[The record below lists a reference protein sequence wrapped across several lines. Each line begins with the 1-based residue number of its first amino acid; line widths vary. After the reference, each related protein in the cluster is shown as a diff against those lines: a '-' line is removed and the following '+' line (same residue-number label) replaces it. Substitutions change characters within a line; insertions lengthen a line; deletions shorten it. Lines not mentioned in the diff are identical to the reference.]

1 MRPDE
6 LRVPPL
12 GLVLALGRPDLHE
25 ECARV
30 LRNLKPPLGLTTRD
44 DIADA
49 PDALKAR
56 ARKRSVKVSL
66 RERVGPGGGASQGIC
81 RMVSLPAAMSHG
93 GPRSRLI
100 CVQRG

>member
-6 LRVPPL
+6 LRVTPL

-49 PDALKAR
+49 PYALKAR

-66 RERVGPGGGASQGIC
+66 RERVGPGGGASGD
-81 RMVSLPAAMSHG
+81 SLQSSGRDDRGAATATATTTASG
-93 GPRSRLI
+93 
-100 CVQRG
+100 